1 MFIGLDFGTTNS
13 ALAVAPREGPSRL
26 VPVRHANEWLPT
38 FRSILY
44 FDEEER
50 DANGRPHAF
59 AGPAAM
65 DAYLERGAELT
76 SVATGLALAARQ
88 RFGD

>member
-1 MFIGLDFGTTNS
+1 MRT
-13 ALAVAPREGPSRL
+13 AA
-26 VPVRHANEWLPT
+26 
-38 FRSILY
+38 
-44 FDEEER
+44 
-50 DANGRPHAF
+50 PHAF

-65 DAYLERGAELT
+65 DTYLERGAELT

>member
-1 MFIGLDFGTTNS
+1 MRT
-13 ALAVAPREGPSRL
+13 AA
-26 VPVRHANEWLPT
+26 
-38 FRSILY
+38 
-44 FDEEER
+44 
-50 DANGRPHAF
+50 PHAF

-65 DAYLERGAELT
+65 EVAQAALRAAERGAELT